1 MRNLILDPLPHTVR
15 VGEEDVPI
23 RWDFRTSMLFEMLM
37 QEESLP
43 EEQRLLQG
51 LALYYPQPPRDLP
64 TAVDAMLWFYRC
76 GREEGDGSKGGPAR
90 AAGPA
95 YSYDADADYIY
106 AAFLGQ
112 YGVDLTCATLH
123 WWQFR
128 ALFRALTADNEFVKI
143 MGYRSMVID
152 HRLSPE
158 QQRFYREMKK
168 MVAIP
173 LPKHRQQQ
181 VSALEEALM
190 NGGDVGALLHHQD
203 AP

>member
-1 MRNLILDPLPHTVR
+1 MRNLILDPLPRTVT
-15 VGEEDVPI
+15 VGEEEVPI

-43 EEQRLLQG
+43 EQQRLLQG
-51 LALYYPQPPRDLP
+51 LTLYYPQPPRDLP
-64 TAVDAMLWFYRC
+64 TAVEAMLWFYRC
-76 GREEGDGSKGGPAR
+76 GRDEPAGVPSGPAR
-90 AAGPA
+90 APGPA

-106 AAFLGQ
+106 AAFLDQ
-112 YGVDLTCATLH
+112 YGVDLTAASLH

-128 ALFRALTADNEFVKI
+128 ALFRALKADNEFVKI

-168 MVAIP
+168 MYAIP

-190 NGGDVGALLHHQD
+190 NGGDVGALLHPQD
-203 AP
+203 DP